1 MFIYHFVD
9 PDLRVEII
17 FKKERTAQNVYILEK
32 YDGLLELVAFA
43 QNWGILQT
51 RIDQNP
57 FRPHENEFSLF
68 SNIKMNVTNRAEKGD
83 EKTGSFV

>member
-32 YDGLLELVAFA
+32 YDGLSELVAFA
-43 QNWGILQT
+43 QN
-51 RIDQNP
+51 
-57 FRPHENEFSLF
+57 
-68 SNIKMNVTNRAEKGD
+68 
-83 EKTGSFV
+83 